1 MYRRV
6 NDVIQIKNYFFYHKR
21 TSLTRLYYQ
30 LIMTKNDI
38 KFIQSLKQTKFRK
51 ENKMFLV
58 EGNKLVDELLASDF
72 KTGNIL
78 VTETWLEK
86 FPEMANKLPY
96 YDIISQKQMEQ
107 VSSMVTAP
115 GIIATA
121 HTPSYTINPE
131 NAENEFIIALDGIN
145 DPGNLGTIIR
155 TADWFGINKIVCSSD
170 CADAWQAKTIQS
182 TMGSIFRIKVME
194 TDLREFLLKTQR
206 HKDAK
211 TQNPNDSATLRLCDS
226 TIPIY
231 GALMEGENIFTKK
244 IEKKNGVIIIGS
256 ESHGIRKDILPLI
269 TSPIHIPR
277 GKGSQTE
284 SLNASVA
291 AAIIISTMSNEQ

>member
-1 MYRRV
+1 M
-6 NDVIQIKNYFFYHKR
+6 I
-21 TSLTRLYYQ
+21 
-30 LIMTKNDI
+30 TKNDI
-38 KFIQSLKQTKFRK
+38 KLIQSLKQTKYRK
-51 ENKMFLV
+51 ENKMFIV
-58 EGNKLVDELLASDF
+58 EGNKLVDELIDSDF
-72 KTGNIL
+72 KTENIL
-78 VTETWLEK
+78 VTEAWLEK
-86 FPEMANKLPY
+86 FPEIASILPH
-96 YDIISQKQMEQ
+96 YDIIAQKQMEQ
-107 VSSMVTAP
+107 ISSMVTPP

-131 NAENEFIIALDGIN
+131 DAENEFIIALDGIN

-194 TDLREFLLKTQR
+194 TDLKKFLLKTHVRTSQ
-206 HKDAK
+206 HE
-211 TQNPNDSATLRLCDS
+211 
-226 TIPIY
+226 IPIY
-231 GALMEGENIFTKK
+231 GALMEGENIFTKN

-256 ESHGIRKDILPLI
+256 ESHGIRKEVLPLV

-277 GKGSQTE
+277 GNGSKTE

-291 AAIIISTMSNEQ
+291 AAIIMATIAKI

>member
-1 MYRRV
+1 M
-6 NDVIQIKNYFFYHKR
+6 I
-21 TSLTRLYYQ
+21 
-30 LIMTKNDI
+30 TKNDI
-38 KFIQSLKQTKFRK
+38 KFIQSLKQTKYRK

-58 EGNKLVDELLASDF
+58 EGNKLVDELISSDF
-72 KTGNIL
+72 KTENIL
-78 VTETWLEK
+78 VTEAWMEK
-86 FPEMANKLPY
+86 FPEMKDRLPY
-96 YDIISQKQMEQ
+96 YDLISSKQMEQ

-121 HTPSYTINPE
+121 HTPSYTIEPE
-131 NAENEFIIALDGIN
+131 EADKEFIIALDGIN

-155 TADWFGINKIVCSSD
+155 TADWFGIDKIVCSND
-170 CADAWQAKTIQS
+170 CADAWQSKTIQS

-194 TDLREFLLKTQR
+194 TNLEDFLEKT
-206 HKDAK
+206 
-211 TQNPNDSATLRLCDS
+211 NSPV
-226 TIPIY
+226 Y

-256 ESHGIRKDILPLI
+256 ESHGIRKEILPLV

-277 GKGSQTE
+277 AEGSKTE

-291 AAIIISTMSNEQ
+291 AAIIISAINS